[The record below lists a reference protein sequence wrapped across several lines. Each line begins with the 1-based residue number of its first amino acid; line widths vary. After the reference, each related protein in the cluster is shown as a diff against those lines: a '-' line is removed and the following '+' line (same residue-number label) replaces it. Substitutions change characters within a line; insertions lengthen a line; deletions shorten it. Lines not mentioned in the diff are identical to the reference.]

1 MVTAS
6 SGNKDGGLK
15 RKFQDAIRSAD
26 IDELVQ
32 DFSYDWEENS
42 FNAKSE
48 MASMFRAEG
57 WISKEG
63 HLNRLGLLVYGRM
76 TLHFSVTDDLLTSST
91 GNYQITRELISGK
104 NSTVFFAQH
113 RLLGSDV
120 VIKIIRPGASIDLE
134 QSLAHIGRKT
144 LPENLVLPFELLK
157 VKASDVFGNAVEVDA
172 LLFRYV
178 KGMTFSEFL
187 KQEGIRLNPNII
199 SSFIRQVG
207 GALAELEEAGGYH
220 GDLHDK
226 NILVSQ
232 SVSGTI
238 KFDIIDISY
247 GAVGSLN
254 PEEARNSDLENFG
267 TLVWRLL
274 SNQRKSNPQISIRR
288 SIGSAAY
295 FPIEKLL
302 KNEISS
308 MSEFFELF
316 SSRSLYDTYL
326 ERKKVFLEERFNPPG
341 SFRLQRYEE
350 FTDPATAAG
359 MFEPLP
365 ALRDKVVTFGNSYI
379 SGNRGC
385 GKSTYLAMLGFFP
398 SVSKSLVDP
407 KEIFGIYFPCRQGD
421 FRSLSVHREGK
432 NPPGPEYYRHIV
444 IFKAIRRTLQ
454 TLTSAI
460 NLGIFAKPSSYGTIR
475 EVLNNIL
482 PSPGII
488 TVESEVASELKN
500 ISNTVADAEMASAND
515 PKYFEKAGKPFVT
528 EVQLANFF
536 NAVKADFDVLSDTR
550 FHLLFDD
557 AGSPY
562 VPRNVQQA
570 ICDILIS
577 SNPHYCVKF
586 SAEKHTFRLEATG
599 KKIEI
604 GHDLFEVDITRTL
617 FGRRSAGLTTQ
628 EVESYFEGIVDKR
641 LEHFKYASHAIVDY
655 LGNDLGAY
663 DRLMHRL
670 MVGSRDAYYHSWGVV
685 NNAAGRNPRALLE
698 IISEIFAV
706 HGTLPSS
713 DVQLIKPRQQ
723 DHAIRL
729 VSDKRLNQ
737 LRQISGVFEFGGR
750 RRSLGAH
757 LYDVATTIGSAF
769 RIHLRRQAPANLER
783 QFAPRSML
791 AIERND
797 IYELTDASN
806 YILKKLITF
815 GVLEASIDYVA
826 RDDNRKK
833 PVYILNRVYCPSFN
847 IGLRRD
853 DHLRLSAS
861 KLEFLLLSPDS
872 FRKGGADFL
881 KENEEGFDETD
892 DLFGWKDGNDA

>member
-1 MVTAS
+1 MVLTVS
-6 SGNKDGGLK
+6 SSEQKA
-15 RKFQDAIRSAD
+15 RSFQEAIRSAD
-26 IDELVQ
+26 IDDLIQ
-32 DFSYDWEENS
+32 DFAYDWNENS
-42 FNAKSE
+42 FNPDSE
-48 MASMFRAEG
+48 LARMFRIEG
-57 WISKEG
+57 WIDQEVI
-63 HLNRLGLLVYGRM
+63 LNRLGLLVYGRM
-76 TLHFSVTDDLLTSST
+76 TLHFSEYDDALRSSI
-91 GNYQITRELISGK
+91 GNYNISRELISGK
-104 NSTVFFAQH
+104 NSTVFLVKHQI
-113 RLLGSDV
+113 LGNDV
-120 VIKIIRPGASIDLE
+120 VMKVIRPGASIDL
-134 QSLAHIGRKT
+134 QKSLADLGGKD
-144 LPENLVLPFELLK
+144 LPENLVLPFEILR
-157 VKASDVFGNAVEVDA
+157 VKATDVFGNIVEVDA

-178 KGMTFSEFL
+178 KGITFANFL
-187 KQEGIRLNPNII
+187 QQESIRLNPNII
-199 SSFIRQVG
+199 SSFVRQVG
-207 GALAELEEAGGYH
+207 GSLAALEREGGYH

-232 SVSGTI
+232 SISGTI

-247 GAVGSLN
+247 GTVGSLS

-274 SNQRKSNPQISIRR
+274 SNQRKTNPQVSIRR
-288 SIGSAAY
+288 AIGSAAY

-302 KNEISS
+302 KNQVGS
-308 MSEFFELF
+308 MAEFFEIY
-316 SSRSLYDTYL
+316 SSQSLYDAYL
-326 ERKKVFLEERFNPPG
+326 ERKKVFLEEKFNPPG

-365 ALRDKVVTFGNSYI
+365 ALREKVVTFGNSYI
-379 SGNRGC
+379 SGSRGC

-398 SVSKSLVDP
+398 SVSNALVDP

-421 FRSLSVHREGK
+421 FRSLSVHQEREQ
-432 NPPGPEYYRHIV
+432 PPGPEYYRHIV
-444 IFKAIRRTLQ
+444 IFKAIKRTLQ
-454 TLTSAI
+454 TLTSAV
-460 NLGIFAKPSSYGTIR
+460 NLGVLKKPDSYVAIR
-475 EVLNNIL
+475 KILDEIL
-482 PSPGII
+482 PNPGIV
-488 TVESEVASELKN
+488 TVESEIASELKN
-500 ISNTVADAEMASAND
+500 ISNIVSDAELASAND
-515 PKYFEKAGKPFVT
+515 PQYFEKAGKVLAT
-528 EVQLANFF
+528 EIQLADFF
-536 NAVKADFDVLSDTR
+536 DAVKSDFETLSDTR

-562 VPRNVQQA
+562 VPQTVQQA

-577 SNPHYCVKF
+577 SNPHFCVKF

-604 GHDLFEVDITRTL
+604 GHDLFEIDITRTL

-628 EVESYFEGIVDKR
+628 EVENYFEGIVDKR
-641 LEHFKYASHAIVDY
+641 LEHFKYASHSIVDY
-655 LGNDLGAY
+655 LGNDPGAY

-670 MVGSRDAYYHSWGVV
+670 MFGSRDAYYHGWSVI
-685 NNAAGRNPRALLE
+685 NNSAGRNPRALLE

-706 HGTLPSS
+706 QGVLPSS
-713 DVQLIKPRQQ
+713 DAKLIKPRQQ
-723 DHAIRL
+723 DHAVRL

-750 RRSLGAH
+750 KRSLGAH

-769 RIHLRRQAPANLER
+769 RLHLRRQAPSHPGF
-783 QFAPRSML
+783 QVTPRSMI

-797 IYELTDASN
+797 IYDLSNASN
-806 YILKKLITF
+806 FILKKLITF

-833 PVYILNRVYCPSFN
+833 PVYILNRIYCPSFN

-872 FRKGGADFL
+872 FRQGGAEFVKDKNEDFH
-881 KENEEGFDETD
+881 DIV
-892 DLFGWKDGNDA
+892 DLFDWSNDSEI